1 MKVLKR
7 FANGLGYLH
16 CVMEEFNGSCLHGD
30 GSYLPK
36 MMLKLPSP
44 PLNPCDVALEKRQ
57 MAVEN
62 SNINYMRTLMKFW
75 GVES

>member
-1 MKVLKR
+1 MKLLKR

-16 CVMEEFNGSCLHGD
+16 CMMEEFNESCLPGNTGH
-30 GSYLPK
+30 LTK
-36 MMLKLPSP
+36 MMLKLASP
-44 PLNPCDVALEKRQ
+44 PVNPCDVEREKRQ

-75 GVES
+75 GVE